1 MKVTVLGNSST
12 TVTAGG
18 ACSSY
23 LLDTGEKKVLLD
35 IGNGS
40 LFHLKKLIML
50 GEIDAILLT
59 HHHFDHISDL
69 FLFRYERE
77 GLKYMGQEIKPI
89 PLYTPKMEP
98 WLLEKL
104 EKNHLFDFF
113 YISEENTREI
123 LGMKVSFI
131 PVEHLVETY
140 ALRIEKD
147 GKVFTYSA
155 DTGMCGGILKAA
167 EGADLFLCEATY
179 VSKEPYRMKHHLH
192 GKEAGE
198 IAEKAGVKKLLLT
211 HLPEKEV
218 DLLLSEAKE
227 IHEDTEV
234 SEILK
239 SYQI

>member
-12 TVTAGG
+12 TVTPGG

-23 LLDTGEKKVLLD
+23 LLESCGKKILLD
-35 IGNGS
+35 AGNGS
-40 LFHLKKLIML
+40 LFNLKKILSL
-50 GEIDAILLT
+50 DKIDAIVLT

-77 GLKYMGQEIKPI
+77 ALKYMGQEVKPI

-104 EKNHLFDFF
+104 EKNHIFEFCF
-113 YISEENTREI
+113 VEREKMLEI
-123 LGMKVSFI
+123 FGMKVSFI

-140 ALRIEKD
+140 ALRFEKD

-155 DTGMCGGILKAA
+155 DTGMCEGILKVS
-167 EGADLFLCEATY
+167 EDADLFLCEATY

-198 IAEKAGVKKLLLT
+198 IAKTSRVKKLLLT

-227 IHEDTEV
+227 IHKDTEI
-234 SEILK
+234 SEILL
-239 SYQI
+239 SYEI

>member
-12 TVTAGG
+12 TVTPGG

-23 LLDTGEKKVLLD
+23 LLESCGKKILLD
-35 IGNGS
+35 AGNGS
-40 LFHLKKLIML
+40 LFNLKKILSL
-50 GEIDAILLT
+50 DKIDAIVLT

-77 GLKYMGQEIKPI
+77 ALKYMGQEVKPI

-104 EKNHLFDFF
+104 EKNHIFEF
-113 YISEENTREI
+113 YYVEEEKTLEI
-123 LGMKVSFI
+123 FGMKVSFI

-140 ALRIEKD
+140 ALRFEKD

-155 DTGMCGGILKAA
+155 DTGMCEGILKVS
-167 EGADLFLCEATY
+167 EDADLFLCEATY

-198 IAEKAGVKKLLLT
+198 IAKMSRVKKLLLT

-227 IHEDTEV
+227 IHKDTEI
-234 SEILK
+234 SEILL
-239 SYQI
+239 SYEI

>member
-12 TVTAGG
+12 TVTPGG

-23 LLDTGEKKVLLD
+23 LLESCGKKILLD
-35 IGNGS
+35 AGNGS
-40 LFHLKKLIML
+40 LFNLKKILSL
-50 GEIDAILLT
+50 DKIDAIVLT

-77 GLKYMGQEIKPI
+77 ALKYMGQEVKPI

-104 EKNHLFDFF
+104 EKNHIFEF
-113 YISEENTREI
+113 YYVEEEKTLEI
-123 LGMKVSFI
+123 FGMKVSFI

-140 ALRIEKD
+140 ALRFEKD

-155 DTGMCGGILKAA
+155 DTGMCEGILKVS
-167 EGADLFLCEATY
+167 EDADLFLCEATY
-179 VSKEPYRMKHHLH
+179 VSKDPYRMKHHLH

-198 IAEKAGVKKLLLT
+198 IAKTSRVKKLLLT

-227 IHEDTEV
+227 IHKDTEI
-234 SEILK
+234 SEILL
-239 SYQI
+239 SYGI

>member
-12 TVTAGG
+12 TVTPGG

-23 LLDTGEKKVLLD
+23 LLESCGKKILLD
-35 IGNGS
+35 AGNGS
-40 LFHLKKLIML
+40 LFNLKKILSL
-50 GEIDAILLT
+50 DKIDAIILT

-77 GLKYMGQEIKPI
+77 GLKYMGCEVKPI
-89 PLYTPKMEP
+89 PLYTPKMES

-104 EKNHLFDFF
+104 EKNHIFEFYYVEEEKTMEIFD
-113 YISEENTREI
+113 
-123 LGMKVSFI
+123 MKVSFI

-140 ALRIEKD
+140 ALRFEKD

-155 DTGMCGGILKAA
+155 DTGLCEGILKAA
-167 EGADLFLCEATY
+167 EDADLFLCEATY
-179 VSKEPYRMKHHLH
+179 VSREPYRMKHHLH

-198 IAEKAGVKKLLLT
+198 IAKASRVKKLLLT

-218 DLLLSEAKE
+218 DLLLSEAQE
-227 IHEDTEV
+227 IHKDTEI
-234 SEILK
+234 SEILL
-239 SYQI
+239 SYEI

>member
-12 TVTAGG
+12 TVTPGG

-23 LLDTGEKKVLLD
+23 LLESCGKKILLD
-35 IGNGS
+35 AGNGS
-40 LFHLKKLIML
+40 LFNLKKILSL
-50 GEIDAILLT
+50 DKIDAIVLT

-77 GLKYMGQEIKPI
+77 ALKYMGQEVKPI

-104 EKNHLFDFF
+104 EKNHIFEF
-113 YISEENTREI
+113 YYVEEEKTLEI
-123 LGMKVSFI
+123 FGMKVSFI

-140 ALRIEKD
+140 ALRFEKD

-155 DTGMCGGILKAA
+155 DTGMCEGILKVS
-167 EGADLFLCEATY
+167 EDADLFLCEATY
-179 VSKEPYRMKHHLH
+179 VSKDPYRMKHHLH

-198 IAEKAGVKKLLLT
+198 IAKMSRVKKLLLT

-227 IHEDTEV
+227 IHKDTEI
-234 SEILK
+234 SEILL
-239 SYQI
+239 SYEI

>member
-12 TVTAGG
+12 TVTPGG

-23 LLDTGEKKVLLD
+23 LLESCGKKILLD
-35 IGNGS
+35 AGNGS
-40 LFHLKKLIML
+40 LFNLKKILSL
-50 GEIDAILLT
+50 DKIDAIVLT

-77 GLKYMGQEIKPI
+77 GLKYMGCEVKPI

-104 EKNHLFDFF
+104 EKNHIFEF
-113 YISEENTREI
+113 YYVEEEKTLEI
-123 LGMKVSFI
+123 FGMKVSFI

-140 ALRIEKD
+140 ALRFEKD

-155 DTGMCGGILKAA
+155 DTGMCEGILKVS
-167 EGADLFLCEATY
+167 EDADLFLCEATY

-198 IAEKAGVKKLLLT
+198 IAKMSRVKKLLLT

-227 IHEDTEV
+227 IHKDTEI
-234 SEILK
+234 SEILL
-239 SYQI
+239 SYEI